1 MVTHHTF
8 YFSPTST
15 LWKVNREQILLL
27 GGARALLLQVAHPL
41 VAEAVHEHSY
51 VFKKPIKR
59 LLRTLELTLA
69 LVFGTREEVL
79 NAARTINRTHHP
91 VKGVLSEAV
100 GQYPQGTP
108 YDAHDPEL
116 TLWVY
121 ATLVEGAL
129 SGYERFV
136 GPLTNAQKESFFADS
151 MELVSLLGVKQT
163 VLPASYNDLR
173 IYMEDMIE
181 SGKVVVSRKAH
192 AIAPFI
198 MAETYPLLKPFT
210 LPPSRITVGLLPPA
224 LRHQYGFTFS
234 RLEAKALD
242 AFCAWTQRTV
252 PFLPGAVRYVSPY
265 RRARAALGTGR
276 SNIQSDMQSG

>member
-1 MVTHHTF
+1 MVKHDTF
-8 YFSPTST
+8 YFSPTSA

-41 VAEAVHEHSY
+41 VAEAVCDHSY
-51 VFKKPIKR
+51 VFRKPIKR

-79 NAARTINRTHHP
+79 DAARTINHTHHP

-100 GQYPQGTP
+100 GQYPKGTP

-136 GPLTNAQKESFFADS
+136 GPLSGAQKDSFFADS
-151 MELVSLLGVKQT
+151 MELVSLLGVNKSY
-163 VLPASYNDLR
+163 LPASYGDLC

-181 SGKVVVSRKAH
+181 SGKVVVSRRACE
-192 AIAPFI
+192 IAPFV
-198 MAETYPLLKPFT
+198 MAETYPILKPLT
-210 LPPSRITVGLLPPA
+210 LPPSRITVGLLPPT
-224 LRHQYGFTFS
+224 LRKQYGFTFS
-234 RLEAKALD
+234 RWEAKALD
-242 AFCAWTQRTV
+242 AFCAWTRRSV
-252 PFLPGAVRYVSPY
+252 PFMPGAVRYVSPY
-265 RRARAALGTGR
+265 RRARKLLNQR
-276 SNIQSDMQSG
+276 SYRYAQADL

>member
-1 MVTHHTF
+1 MVTHDTF

-27 GGARALLLQVAHPL
+27 GGARALLLQIAHPL
-41 VAEAVHEHSY
+41 VAEAVYEHSY
-51 VFKKPIKR
+51 VFHKPIKR

-69 LVFGTREEVL
+69 LVFGTREEVFE
-79 NAARTINRTHHP
+79 AARTINHTHHP

-116 TLWVY
+116 TMWVY

-136 GPLTNAQKESFFADS
+136 GTLTEAQKESFFADS
-151 MELVSLLGVKQT
+151 MELVSLLGVKQAY
-163 VLPASYNDLR
+163 LPVSYNDLC
-173 IYMEDMIE
+173 IYMKDMIE
-181 SGKVVVSRKAH
+181 GGRVVVSRKARE
-192 AIAPFI
+192 IAPFV
-198 MAETYPLLKPFT
+198 MAETYPILKPLT
-210 LPPSRITVGLLPPA
+210 LPPSRITVGLLPPT
-224 LRHQYGFTFS
+224 LRQQYSFTFS

-242 AFCAWTQRTV
+242 AFCVWTQRSL

-265 RRARAALGTGR
+265 RRARKLA
-276 SNIQSDMQSG
+276 NKY